1 MRKVPTNSFYTH
13 TGKLLRDALAFKNKG
28 GRGSDILAFEEAFA
42 EYIGVERAFLV
53 GSGTSALYIILK
65 ALMRFSNKT
74 EVVLPAY
81 TVPTLTL
88 AIAKAGLKTRL
99 AEIDINTFNLDPQ
112 RFSDVISKKDT
123 LAVVPVHM
131 FGFPMELSEICKSS
145 AKEGFYVV
153 EDCAQAPGA
162 KISGRRVGGESGVGF
177 FSMCKGK
184 IISAFRGGII
194 TADNKEIALEIEK
207 EISSMPTPGR
217 LFDLNLFVA
226 LFLINYATIPSIYG
240 PLFKLISL
248 FKSTEVHERFEP
260 SLASPFAA
268 RLGLTQLEAID
279 TQLKRRT
286 ENAMA
291 LYKALEKIDG
301 VGLPNIIEGASPAFN
316 HLPVMIQDNEM
327 LSALTKILFKRGID
341 TARMYER
348 PIHKIYDLQY
358 PDLPDPF
365 PKATE
370 LSEGLMVLPVHP
382 GVTKRDLG
390 IIIETFKEIF
400 C

>member
-13 TGKLLRDALAFKNKG
+13 QRKLFRDALTLDG
-28 GRGSDILAFEEAFA
+28 GGNIKAFEEAFA

-65 ALMRFSNKT
+65 ALMRFSSKT

-88 AIAKAGLKTRL
+88 AITKAGLKTRL
-99 AEIDINTFNLDPQ
+99 AEIEADTFNLDPH
-112 RFSDVISKKDT
+112 RLSDVISNDNT

-131 FGFPMELSEICKSS
+131 FGFPMELSGICKSA
-145 AKEGFYVV
+145 AKEGFFVV

-162 KISGRRVGGESGVGF
+162 KIFGRRVGGESGVGF

-184 IISAFRGGII
+184 IISTFRGGVI
-194 TADNKEIALEIEK
+194 TADDKEIAGQIEK
-207 EISSMPTPGR
+207 EINSMPTPGR
-217 LFDLNLFVA
+217 LFDLNLFMV
-226 LFLINYATIPSIYG
+226 LFLINYTTIPSIYG
-240 PLFKLISL
+240 PLFKLVAP
-248 FKSTEVHERFEP
+248 FKSTKVHEHFEP

-268 RLGLTQLEAID
+268 RLGLTQLKAID
-279 TQLKRRT
+279 EQLKRRA
-286 ENAMA
+286 ENGME
-291 LYKALEKIDG
+291 LYKALEQIEG
-301 VGLPNIIEGASPAFN
+301 VGLPKIIKGASPAFN
-316 HLPVMIQDNEM
+316 HLPVMIEDSEM
-327 LSALTKILFKRGID
+327 IPTLRELLFRRGID
-341 TARMYER
+341 TALMYER

-365 PKATE
+365 PRATE
-370 LSEGLMVLPVHP
+370 LSRGLIVLPVHP
-382 GVTKRDLG
+382 GVTKRDLC
-390 IIIETFKEIF
+390 IIIKTFKEIF